1 MAEIKKE
8 APKEDKDWIITL
20 FPLILIFI
28 IIIIGSQISGYTI
41 FGEKVENQQRG
52 ILAGKKNIFDIYE
65 WIGTEEIVQGSK
77 IINTRN
83 VTVRNEPGG
92 TIVGA
97 QKKLDVGIV
106 RGKPVSAFDVD
117 WIRVDYKKTPD
128 GWILAETVSTKIN
141 VIRGVNIFPII
152 YDFYK
157 PIGYI
162 ALFVLLFIFIYFKM
176 KLKTENT
183 ITKKKLTL
191 KLDAAREKHVLKNA
205 RTDQKIGIQE
215 ISGFQTEEIM
225 PIEQLEKEIRWPH
238 IQDLIKSY
246 NENDW
251 RQAII
256 EADIILEEMLEKM
269 QYNGV
274 TIGDKLKN
282 VERSDFVNLD
292 RAWSAHKI
300 RNQIAHDGSNFKL
313 TRDLAEKTI
322 KDFEAVFKEF
332 YYI

>member
-20 FPLILIFI
+20 FPLILIFVI
-28 IIIIGSQISGYTI
+28 IIVGSHISGYTI

-65 WIGTEEIVQGSK
+65 WIGTEQVVRGSR

-97 QKKLDVGIV
+97 QKKLETGIV
-106 RGKPVSAFDVD
+106 RNEPISAFDVV
-117 WIRVDYKKTPD
+117 WLRVDYKKAPD
-128 GWILAETVSTKIN
+128 GWILAETASTKIN
-141 VIRGVNIFPII
+141 AVRGVNIFPIV
-152 YDFYK
+152 YNFYK

-162 ALFVLLFIFIYFKM
+162 ALFVLLFVFIYFKL
-176 KLKTENT
+176 KLKAEEAITE
-183 ITKKKLTL
+183 KKLAL
-191 KLDAAREKHVLKNA
+191 KLDAAREKPLSVA
-205 RTDQKIGIQE
+205 TRIEQKPDAQE
-215 ISGFQTEEIM
+215 IPGFQTEEIM
-225 PIEQLEKEIRWPH
+225 PIEQLEKESRWTH

-256 EADIILEEMLEKM
+256 EADIILEEMLDKM
-269 QYNGV
+269 QYDGV

-282 VERSDFVNLD
+282 VERSDFVTLD
-292 RAWSAHKI
+292 KAWSAHKV
-300 RNQIAHDGSNFKL
+300 RNQIAHDGSNFKV
-313 TRDLAEKTI
+313 TRDIAEKTI
-322 KDFEAVFKEF
+322 KDFEEVFKEF